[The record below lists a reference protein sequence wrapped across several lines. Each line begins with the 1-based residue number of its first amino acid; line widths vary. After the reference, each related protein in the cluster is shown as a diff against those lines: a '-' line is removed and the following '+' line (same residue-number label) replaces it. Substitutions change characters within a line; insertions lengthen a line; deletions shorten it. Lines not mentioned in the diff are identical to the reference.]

1 MFIVYTPEGR
11 NRIQPGELAPQLKV
25 AQTKRVNPVGQS
37 EMDQMHFEEAMAQVH
52 EKTQPALKEYQ
63 SIQNKS
69 ERKPVVKVYEIMTQP
84 VITIGEE
91 TSLGQAWQKM
101 VESHVHHLPVVD
113 EVGELVGLVSSHD
126 ILMRSVVGGN
136 GQLDIG
142 GEGLVTEVMTEQVV
156 TTKAETDIRRVAQ
169 VMSEYNLGCIVIMSD
184 AESIRG
190 IVTLSDIVR
199 RLSESPPLEIYV

>member
-52 EKTQPALKEYQ
+52 EKTQPAVKEYQ

-91 TSLGQAWQKM
+91 TSLGQAWQKW
-101 VESHVHHLPVVD
+101 
-113 EVGELVGLVSSHD
+113 SSRTC
-126 ILMRSVVGGN
+126 IICRWWMRSANWSGWSP
-136 GQLDIG
+136 
-142 GEGLVTEVMTEQVV
+142 VT
-156 TTKAETDIRRVAQ
+156 IF
-169 VMSEYNLGCIVIMSD
+169 
-184 AESIRG
+184 
-190 IVTLSDIVR
+190 
-199 RLSESPPLEIYV
+199 